1 MKKFVVTLFVA
12 TVGLV
17 LPVLP
22 AEAGRS
28 HPAAYQ
34 PFCEQGYQTMRPVYD
49 AVLSPGKAVFGPVET
64 IVCGEQKYTPAAA

>member
-1 MKKFVVTLFVA
+1 MKQFVVALFVA

-17 LPVLP
+17 LPALP
-22 AEAGRS
+22 AGAGPS
-28 HPAAYQ
+28 IPAAYQ
-34 PFCEQGYQTMRPVYD
+34 PFCEQGYQAMRPVYD